1 MDPHRVRSE
10 LDRQLAATLARD
22 PAVKRV
28 IDTLAGEQSQRG
40 TRRSLLAQ
48 ALRLSPAIAPALNAI
63 LANCI
68 EILGVETEVEL
79 FVYPSAQYNAACTQ
93 QEGDRVFVLLSSE
106 LAEGFDPEE
115 LAYVVGHELG
125 HHIYGHHE
133 IPLQALLEPSLGI
146 DRSVVLQAFTWQR
159 HAEISADRAGLLCC
173 GGLGGAARALFKL
186 SSGFHQAPDEAGI
199 AAFLE
204 QAEELYRESEPEDST
219 QRVRHTDYLSTHPFS
234 PLRLRAAQAF
244 MASEVFVKGGTPLA
258 ALEVTVL
265 DIMAVMEG
273 NYLDEASPT
282 AAAMRR
288 LLFAA
293 GLLVAAASAPI
304 TPKEV
309 AALESLLGP
318 GSVPASIDIERL
330 RGLLGRRVEEVKTL
344 ASPARRATLLRDLV
358 VLARADGRI
367 DAAETDVM
375 HALARALE
383 VDPLVVDAVLRTAT
397 TLDWPEPR

>member
-10 LDRQLAATLARD
+10 LDRRLAATLGGH

-28 IDTLAGEQSQRG
+28 RDALSEHQSHRG
-40 TRRSLLAQ
+40 TRRSLLAT
-48 ALRLSPAIAPALNAI
+48 ALRLTPAVAPQLNGI
-63 LANCI
+63 LAACI
-68 EILGVETEVEL
+68 ETLGVETEVEL
-79 FVYPSAQYNAACTQ
+79 YVYPSAQYNAACTQ

-106 LAEGFDPEE
+106 LAEGFDHDE

-133 IPLQALLEPSLGI
+133 IPLQALLEPSMGV
-146 DRSVVLQAFTWQR
+146 DRAVVLQAFTWQR

-173 GGLGGAARALFKL
+173 GNLGGAARALFKL

-204 QAEELYRESEPEDST
+204 QAEDLYRESDPEDST

-244 MASEVFVKGGTPLA
+244 TQSEACVKGGTSLA
-258 ALEVTVL
+258 ALEVAVL

-273 NYLDEASPT
+273 NYLDEDSP
-282 AAAMRR
+282 AGAAMRR

-304 TPKEV
+304 EPEEI
-309 AALESLLGP
+309 AALEALLGP
-318 GSVPASIDIERL
+318 GSVPPGVDIERL
-330 RGLLGRRVEEVKTL
+330 QSLLSRRLDEVNTL

-358 VLARADGRI
+358 VLARADGRV
-367 DAAETDVM
+367 DEAETAVM
-375 HALARALE
+375 REIARGLAL
-383 VDPLVVDAVLRTAT
+383 DSMVVDVVLKSATA
-397 TLDWPEPR
+397 LD